1 MASTFEGFE
10 FKPSR
15 MRDSR
20 TRESLNLSFS
30 NVKASRMRDSLNLS
44 SAAIKPSRTKGASTG
59 KQVQFSSQ
67 TNQIWRNGVDPSV
80 EFFSKLPPESEWL
93 RSGMV
98 ERQTSI
104 ADAVW
109 QPRLIV
115 LTATDVL
122 FAKADS
128 DAIVDRLPL
137 RSISFVGQVLQ
148 I

>member
-1 MASTFEGFE
+1 MTATFEGFE

-15 MRDSR
+15 MR
-20 TRESLNLSFS
+20 ESLNLSLP
-30 NVKASRMRDSLNLS
+30 NVKASRMRESLNLTS
-44 SAAIKPSRTKGASTG
+44 STTKPSKMRGSG

-67 TNQIWRNGVDPSV
+67 TNQIWRSGATESSD
-80 EFFSKLPPESEWL
+80 ELFSKLPPESEWL

>member
-1 MASTFEGFE
+1 MTSTSEGFE

-15 MRDSR
+15 MRESR
-20 TRESLNLSFS
+20 VRESANLSFS

-44 SAAIKPSRTKGASTG
+44 STTIKPSRMSG

-67 TNQIWRNGVDPSV
+67 TNQIWRNGVDSSV

-115 LTATDVL
+115 LTSTDVL

-137 RSISFVGQVLQ
+137 RSITFVGQVRS
-148 I
+148 IYS